1 MGRDVIQHGT
11 ICCLS
16 HRPYRHRQRKLLGRA
31 GHDPSIFGPCGLP
44 LSLACPLLSPI
55 LNIIHYISAVLHG
68 HYNVRHGCTKNF
80 RSQLFLALSKSS
92 LALNVVPL
100 NWLFVWTTYF
110 SDIFTTYAY
119 GTPWQPMGQCWSA
132 TLWWDRQ
139 EHSWSIVKRSM
150 SNIKK

>member
-100 NWLFVWTTYF
+100 NWLSGPPTFQIF
-110 SDIFTTYAY
+110 SPPMPTAHHDNQWDSVAVPLYD
-119 GTPWQPMGQCWSA
+119 GTDKNTLGPSWNDQCQ
-132 TLWWDRQ
+132 T
-139 EHSWSIVKRSM
+139 
-150 SNIKK
+150 